1 MTDLIKAA
9 DALAEEERMERIAR
23 TICAEKNAVYGEP
36 PCWKVDGPWPNP
48 DCGDCTCHDLAKAV
62 LSDLNAYRQAREN
75 ADGVKVKPL
84 VWECEG
90 GWRWKGT
97 PPDGFFASV
106 AKWVWQAPKGGFK
119 HAGTK
124 ELFATLEEA
133 KAAAQAD
140 YEARI
145 KAALEG

>member
-9 DALAEEERMERIAR
+9 DALAEEMRLIEEEAKR
-23 TICAEKNAVYGEP
+23 TIEWDEEDPIRMLDWFDTKWINA
-36 PCWKVDGPWPNP
+36 
-48 DCGDCTCHDLAKAV
+48 
-62 LSDLNAYRQAREN
+62 LSAYRQARKS
-75 ADGVKVKPL
+75 AGDGVKVKPL

-97 PPDGFFASV
+97 PPDGFFTSV

-124 ELFATLEEA
+124 EPFATLEEA

-145 KAALEG
+145 KAALED

>member
-9 DALAEEERMERIAR
+9 DALAEEVEIRLENGCE
-23 TICAEKNAVYGEP
+23 ICN
-36 PCWKVDGPWPNP
+36 
-48 DCGDCTCHDLAKAV
+48 GDCSAANPPVQSCPQQRRLQLLTT
-62 LSDLNAYRQAREN
+62 YRQARES

-97 PPDGFFASV
+97 PPDGFFTSV

-124 ELFATLEEA
+124 EPFATLEEA

-145 KAALEG
+145 KAALED

>member
-1 MTDLIKAA
+1 MEAPELKPCPFCGTPPSMEKIDYVYCDNPLCPMKGVDSFRL
-9 DALAEEERMERIAR
+9 DAWNNRH
-23 TICAEKNAVYGEP
+23 T
-36 PCWKVDGPWPNP
+36 
-48 DCGDCTCHDLAKAV
+48 
-62 LSDLNAYRQAREN
+62 YRQARES

-119 HAGTK
+119 HAGCK
-124 ELFATLEEA
+124 DPLATLEEA

-145 KAALEG
+145 KAALVPND